1 MPIVQ
6 VHLLEGRSK
15 ELKQKLISE
24 ITSAVS
30 RTLGNSPE
38 TIRVLLHD
46 VPKENW
52 GVAGMPMSN
61 KQNNKETIHTLK
73 GV

>member
-15 ELKQKLISE
+15 ELKQQLISE
-24 ITSAVS
+24 ITAAVS

-46 VPKENW
+46 VPHENW
-52 GVAGMPMSN
+52 GVAGLSMS
-61 KQNNKETIHTLK
+61 KRQEK
-73 GV
+73 

>member
-6 VHLLEGRSK
+6 VHLLEGRTK
-15 ELKQKLISE
+15 EIKQQLISE
-24 ITSAVS
+24 ITATVS

-46 VPKENW
+46 VPQENW
-52 GVAGMPMSN
+52 GIAGIPIS
-61 KQNNKETIHTLK
+61 KRQNN
-73 GV
+73 

>member
-6 VHLLEGRSK
+6 VYLLEGRSK
-15 ELKQKLISE
+15 ELKHELISE
-24 ITSAVS
+24 ITAAVN

-46 VPKENW
+46 VPQENW
-52 GVAGMPMSN
+52 GIAGMPMSY
-61 KQNNKETIHTLK
+61 KQKK
-73 GV
+73 

>member
-15 ELKQKLISE
+15 ELKQQLISE
-24 ITSAVS
+24 ITAAVS

-46 VPKENW
+46 IPPENW
-52 GVAGMPMSN
+52 GVAGLPMSN
-61 KQNNKETIHTLK
+61 RGDN
-73 GV
+73 

>member
-15 ELKQKLISE
+15 ELKHQLISE
-24 ITSAVS
+24 ITEAIS

-46 VPKENW
+46 VPQENW
-52 GVAGMPMSN
+52 GIAGVPMS
-61 KQNNKETIHTLK
+61 KRQNVK
-73 GV
+73 

>member
-6 VHLLEGRSK
+6 IHLLEGRSK
-15 ELKQKLISE
+15 EVKQQLISE
-24 ITSAVS
+24 ITAAVS

-46 VPKENW
+46 VASENW
-52 GVAGMPMSN
+52 GVAGSPIS
-61 KQNNKETIHTLK
+61 NNKK
-73 GV
+73 M

>member
-15 ELKQKLISE
+15 EIKQQLISE
-24 ITSAVS
+24 ITATVS
-30 RTLGNSPE
+30 RILGNSPE

-46 VPKENW
+46 VPQENW
-52 GVAGMPMSN
+52 GIAGIPMS
-61 KQNNKETIHTLK
+61 KRQNN
-73 GV
+73 

>member
-6 VHLLEGRSK
+6 VYLLEGRPK
-15 ELKQKLISE
+15 ELKQELISE
-24 ITSAVS
+24 ITAAIS

-46 VPKENW
+46 VPPDNW
-52 GVAGMPMSN
+52 GIAGMPMSN
-61 KQNNKETIHTLK
+61 RQNN
-73 GV
+73 

>member
-6 VHLLEGRSK
+6 VHLLEGRPK
-15 ELKQKLISE
+15 EVKQQLISE
-24 ITSAVS
+24 ITAAVS

-46 VPKENW
+46 VPSENW
-52 GVAGMPMSN
+52 GVAGSPIS
-61 KQNNKETIHTLK
+61 NNKK
-73 GV
+73 M

>member
-15 ELKQKLISE
+15 ELKRKLISE
-24 ITSAVS
+24 ITEAIS

-38 TIRVLLHD
+38 TIRVLLNE
-46 VPKENW
+46 VPQENW
-52 GVAGMPMSN
+52 GVAGMPISSRR
-61 KQNNKETIHTLK
+61 NN
-73 GV
+73 

>member
-1 MPIVQ
+1 MPIVH

-15 ELKQKLISE
+15 EVKQQLISE
-24 ITSAVS
+24 ITEAVS

-46 VPKENW
+46 MPQENW
-52 GVAGMPMSN
+52 GVAGMPISST
-61 KQNNKETIHTLK
+61 QNIK
-73 GV
+73 

>member
-15 ELKQKLISE
+15 ELKQQLISE
-24 ITSAVS
+24 ITSVVS
-30 RTLGNSPE
+30 NTLGNSPE

-46 VPKENW
+46 VPQENW
-52 GVAGMPMSN
+52 GVGGRSINN
-61 KQNNKETIHTLK
+61 KQNN
-73 GV
+73 

>member
-6 VHLLEGRSK
+6 VHLLEGRPK
-15 ELKQKLISE
+15 EVKQQLISE
-24 ITSAVS
+24 ITAAVS

-46 VPKENW
+46 VSSENW
-52 GVAGMPMSN
+52 GVAGSPIS
-61 KQNNKETIHTLK
+61 NNKK
-73 GV
+73 M

>member
-15 ELKQKLISE
+15 EIKQRLISE
-24 ITSAVS
+24 ITAAVS

-46 VPKENW
+46 VQSENW
-52 GVAGMPMSN
+52 GVGGLPIS
-61 KQNNKETIHTLK
+61 K
-73 GV
+73 GQDY

>member
-6 VHLLEGRSK
+6 IHLLEGRSK
-15 ELKQKLISE
+15 ELKQQLISE
-24 ITSAVS
+24 ITAAVS

-46 VPKENW
+46 VPHENW
-52 GVAGMPMSN
+52 GVAGLPMSN
-61 KQNNKETIHTLK
+61 RQDS
-73 GV
+73 

>member
-15 ELKQKLISE
+15 EIKQQLISE
-24 ITSAVS
+24 ITATVS

-46 VPKENW
+46 VPQENW
-52 GVAGMPMSN
+52 GIAGIPMS
-61 KQNNKETIHTLK
+61 KRQNN
-73 GV
+73 